1 MNRVATPDDPR
12 LIAAQCGSLVPV
24 AEVHRNPWF
33 SVYDR
38 AGRFTVEY
46 HQRQVAVLPVVDGT
60 SVVMVRPKRP
70 VLDDCPLEFP
80 AGGVEIDEN
89 PAAAAARELCEETGI
104 GPIDVSRFVSLPP
117 IGTAPNR
124 TPMLGSIF
132 RVDLTLA
139 EYEGRGAA
147 DDEVVAVERFHG
159 DDLHRLVVSGGV
171 YVTLP
176 LSMLLHFFLGQ
187 SDTAGFERGR

>member
-12 LIAAQCGSLVPV
+12 LAAAQCGGLTPV

-38 AGRFTVEY
+38 GGRFTVEY
-46 HQRQVAVLPVVDGT
+46 HQRQVAVLPVVDRT

-80 AGGVEIDEN
+80 AGGVEGEET
-89 PAAAAARELCEETGI
+89 AAGAAARELFEETGI
-104 GPIDVSRFVSLPP
+104 GPVDVCRLVPLPP
-117 IGTAPNR
+117 IGAAPNR

-132 RVDLTLA
+132 RVDLSLA
-139 EYEGRGAA
+139 EYEGRGHS
-147 DDEVVAVERFHG
+147 DDEVIGVELLGTDEIR
-159 DDLHRLVVSGGV
+159 RLVTSGGV
-171 YVTLP
+171 YVTLS
-176 LSMLLHFFLGQ
+176 LSMLLHFFLGPA
-187 SDTAGFERGR
+187 DEAGGENGW

>member
-1 MNRVATPDDPR
+1 MNRIATVDDPR
-12 LIAAQCGSLVPV
+12 LLAAQCETLQPV

-33 SVYDR
+33 SVCDR

-46 HQRQVAVLPVVDGT
+46 HQRQVAVLPVVDRT

-80 AGGVEIDEN
+80 AGGIETDETA
-89 PAAAAARELCEETGI
+89 AAAAARELLEETGI
-104 GPIDVSRFVSLPP
+104 GLIDVDRFVPLPP
-117 IGTAPNR
+117 IATAPNR

-132 RVDLTLA
+132 RVDLTCA
-139 EYEGRGAA
+139 EFEARGEF
-147 DDEVVAVERFHG
+147 DDEIAAVERFG
-159 DDLHRLVVSGGV
+159 VEDLRQLVADGGV

-176 LSMLLHFFLGQ
+176 LSMLLHFFFSLP
-187 SDTAGFERGR
+187 E